1 MRKINFKIHAI
12 CSLFCLLVLLFLSN
26 QSYAYAGGSGDV
38 KAKWVITYVNG
49 IPQHDCTTCDPDG
62 ACTAVSCT
70 PPDK

>member
-1 MRKINFKIHAI
+1 M
-12 CSLFCLLVLLFLSN
+12 LLFLSN
-26 QSYAYAGGSGDV
+26 KSYAYAGGSGDV